1 MRLAGEMKRERDEAR
16 EKEEILLE
24 LHEGRM
30 REAERRRE
38 ALELELEIRK
48 RLAFREAIQY
58 TFISC
63 HNLAQSLSQVL
74 FEVLIGKYVVH
85 RSTPL
90 FIRLN
95 GEIFWEIIQK

>member
-1 MRLAGEMKRERDEAR
+1 MVFVYIGILKSKSSILIAFAIFRQIKNEEVMRLAGEMKRERDEAR

-48 RLAFREAIQY
+48 RLAFREAIQ
-58 TFISC
+58 
-63 HNLAQSLSQVL
+63 
-74 FEVLIGKYVVH
+74 
-85 RSTPL
+85 
-90 FIRLN
+90 
-95 GEIFWEIIQK
+95 